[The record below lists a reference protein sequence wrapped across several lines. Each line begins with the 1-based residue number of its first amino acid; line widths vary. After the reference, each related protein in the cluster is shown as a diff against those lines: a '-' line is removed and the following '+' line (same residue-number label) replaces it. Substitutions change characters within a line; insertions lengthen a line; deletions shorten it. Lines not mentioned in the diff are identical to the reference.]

1 MTDTQVITRRRW
13 LRLVAGGAMVAAIA
27 GGLAWKYRQLRLSWL
42 PIMQHEQAMIT
53 RIVDLLVPRD
63 ETPGAL
69 DLGVHRLVISEL
81 SDNRTRAKG
90 FAEALLD
97 LDRHALAE
105 HGAEFLELN
114 ATLQETLLLTL
125 AAAPRRTPGGRFIRL
140 LRYDTMRHYY
150 ARPEVWPSL
159 GFDGPP
165 QPRGF
170 IDYTQPPRP
179 RF

>member
-1 MTDTQVITRRRW
+1 MAVTRVMTRRNW
-13 LRLVAGGAMVAAIA
+13 LRLVAGGAMVAAVA

-42 PIMQHEQAMIT
+42 PIMHHERAMLT

-69 DLGVHRLVISEL
+69 DLGVDRRVISEL
-81 SDNRTRAKG
+81 SANRARAKG

-97 LDRHALAE
+97 LDRTALAK
-105 HGAEFLELN
+105 HDAEFLELD
-114 ATLQETLLLTL
+114 ATLQENLLLTL
-125 AAAPRRTPGGRFIRL
+125 AAAPRTTPGGRFIRL
-140 LRYDTMRHYY
+140 LRYDTMRYYY

-170 IDYTQPPRP
+170 LDYTQPPRP
-179 RF
+179 RL